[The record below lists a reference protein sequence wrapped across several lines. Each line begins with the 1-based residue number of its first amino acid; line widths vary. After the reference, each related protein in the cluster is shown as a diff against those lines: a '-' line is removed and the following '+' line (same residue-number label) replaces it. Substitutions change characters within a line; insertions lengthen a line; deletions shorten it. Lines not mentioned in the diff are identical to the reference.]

1 VVNAAA
7 LNIRATM
14 RCFMMLSY
22 SFLHFPTGRCW
33 PTDDPHQWLLDHSDD
48 ELLAPARERLLL
60 SPDAPERCLRVAV
73 RRCDLALVRVV
84 TNTQIAVRHWSDPP
98 PDLRAWAKALRLNRT
113 GIQVTFENWKTG
125 KVIVHQEAEDLLMFG
140 ERVGQNFPWE
150 VYAAKYERRLA
161 EERDDHDTAPASMTN
176 FVWANSPQGRLRW
189 NVLKAAWNVERVEC
203 PNCDEPVVLV
213 TFEWR
218 TGMLSFR
225 SARLL
230 RHCFRCWRRFEI
242 TEERPLAWLAKVLP
256 PALRPTHVRLW
267 ATIPVDWTRLSLGR
281 AEPVQSAADGG

>member
-1 VVNAAA
+1 
-7 LNIRATM
+7 
-14 RCFMMLSY
+14 MMLSY
-22 SFLHFPTGRCW
+22 SFLHFPTGRCC

-140 ERVGQNFPWE
+140 ERVGQNFPWG

-176 FVWANSPQGRLRW
+176 FVWANRPNGTLNWS
-189 NVLKAAWNVERVEC
+189 VLKAAWNAEHVEC
-203 PNCDEPVVLV
+203 PNCDVPLML
-213 TFEWR
+213 TAFCWQR
-218 TGMLSFR
+218 GILSFR
-225 SARLL
+225 SGKVV
-230 RHCFRCWRRFEI
+230 RHCFCCRRRFEVA
-242 TEERPLAWLAKVLP
+242 EERPLAWLADTLP
-256 PALRPTHVRLW
+256 APLRPSHLRLW
-267 ATIPVDWTRLSLGR
+267 ATISINWSVLWLGVWR
-281 AEPVQSAADGG
+281 PVQVGVGEG